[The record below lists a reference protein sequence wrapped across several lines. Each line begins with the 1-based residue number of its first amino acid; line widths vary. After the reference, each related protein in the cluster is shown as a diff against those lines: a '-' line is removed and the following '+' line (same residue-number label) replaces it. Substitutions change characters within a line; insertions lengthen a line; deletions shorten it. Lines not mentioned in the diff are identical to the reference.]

1 MSTNGDIDLV
11 RPGGTSVD
19 TAPILIS
26 AEELAKLMQVSERTL
41 WRLLSA
47 GKVPQPVRIGRNT
60 RWRYAEV
67 REWIEKG
74 CPGPSSRV

>member
-1 MSTNGDIDLV
+1 MSID
-11 RPGGTSVD
+11 T
-19 TAPILIS
+19 TPILIS

-67 REWIEKG
+67 CEWIEKG
-74 CPGPSSRV
+74 CPRPPSRVECSPRSQRDGIDP